1 MAKINTYQRELY
13 HHGILGQKWGRR
25 NGPPYPLDDSDH
37 SAAEK
42 KEGWRKSLGGG
53 RNENLYDRKD
63 NLKKRVQ
70 AGVIG
75 TAAGINAGRAAYS
88 ITGNRKAALA
98 VGAGTAAASGVGL
111 YKGAK
116 HIEKKKT
123 SSNESDKAEKV
134 RDYNEAYDKAS
145 ELSDKSDEMF
155 EKAKE
160 IHKSL
165 AKTPIGRAREVYKA
179 QIGKGSEAAKEYS
192 RLYDEASDLS
202 DKAFD
207 AWVEADKKYAEL
219 GKTYASRV
227 INAAKYDSRNNI
239 GNNVDK
245 YIWDTRKKR
254 R

>member
-13 HHGILGQKWGRR
+13 HHGILGQKWGRKM
-25 NGPPYPLDDSDH
+25 GPPYPLGSGDH
-37 SAAEK
+37 SATEK
-42 KEGWRKSLGGG
+42 KEGWKKSLGGG
-53 RNENLYDRKD
+53 RNESLYERGQKRAQKSSSELHSKD
-63 NLKKRVQ
+63 SNSYKKR
-70 AGVIG
+70 ADKKEEKLR
-75 TAAGINAGRAAYS
+75 NKL
-88 ITGNRKAALA
+88 NK
-98 VGAGTAAASGVGL
+98 
-111 YKGAK
+111 
-116 HIEKKKT
+116 IEDKK
-123 SSNESDKAEKV
+123 EKV
-134 RDYNEAYDKAS
+134 RDYNEAYDRAS

-155 EKAKE
+155 KKAKE

-165 AKTPIGRAREVYKA
+165 AKTPIGRAREVYKV

-192 RLYDEASDLS
+192 RLYDEASDFS

-207 AWVEADKKYAEL
+207 AWVEADKKYAKL

-227 INAAKYDSRNNI
+227 INAAKYDSRNNT